1 LLQAHPGQYQGWVFL
16 LDIPWPAWY
25 NTYRCPDRIYLM
37 NIKLIQLINNDYI
50 ICEYEEMDEEPSL
63 YMKNPYKVSELS
75 YWDYDENDK
84 HFPPANAVFLQL
96 MKEKNIKNDK
106 EIITI
111 QSDYAQLVKYPSFTK
126 DVDILLNSDKIMTIV
141 EPAPEIVT
149 LYLQLISK

>member
-1 LLQAHPGQYQGWVFL
+1 
-16 LDIPWPAWY
+16 
-25 NTYRCPDRIYLM
+25 
-37 NIKLIQLINNDYI
+37 
-50 ICEYEEMDEEPSL
+50 MDEEPSL